1 MIQITGLHKSYKN
14 NKALRGVDL
23 EFSQSGIVAVLGPN
37 GSGKTTLMKCILGLT
52 LFKEGNIYVDDTDI
66 QGQFEYRKLISHLP
80 QVASFPENLTPDEL
94 IRMIKDLRP
103 GVTNEKKFIKLF
115 ELGAEMHKKMSAL
128 SGGNKQKVNLL
139 LSLMY
144 DNPILILDEP
154 TSGLDP
160 LAIIN
165 LKSYLKDEK
174 KKGKM
179 ILVTTHIM
187 SFAEELADHVVFLL
201 DGKIYFDGSMQS
213 LMLKQQSD
221 SLEMAIATIL
231 KANIPALKTIKSSA
245 V

>member
-1 MIQITGLHKSYKN
+1 MISIKGLYKSYN
-14 NKALRGVDL
+14 GNMALDGVDL
-23 EFSQSGIVAVLGPN
+23 DISPSGIIAILGPN

-52 LFKEGNIYVDDTDI
+52 LFRDGSIFVNQQNIK
-66 QGQFEYRKLISHLP
+66 GQFQYRNQISHLP
-80 QVASFPENLTPDEL
+80 QIASFPENLTPNEL

-103 GVTNEKKFIKLF
+103 GDTREEKFI
-115 ELGAEMHKKMSAL
+115 EMFDLEDEMNKKMSTL

-139 LSLMY
+139 LALMY
-144 DNPILILDEP
+144 DNQILILDEP

-165 LKSYLKDEK
+165 LKNFLKKEK
-174 KKGKM
+174 KKGKL

-201 DGKIYFDGSMQS
+201 DGRIYFDGSMQS

-221 SLEMAIATIL
+221 SLEMAIAKIL
-231 KANIPALKTIKSSA
+231 KADISSLTAIKSNA